1 MVLRRAMAF
10 RAFLISLALLLPAS
24 ASAID
29 VAVYGWPSDAAW
41 NIDVGNK
48 IEVIVINVDDRGKV
62 KLSAKAVNSEP
73 VAN

>member
-1 MVLRRAMAF
+1 VDKVT
-10 RAFLISLALLLPAS
+10 
-24 ASAID
+24 D
-29 VAVYGWPSDAAW
+29 VV
-41 NIDVGNK
+41 DVGNK